1 MPPDLHNDQELVFK
15 KRARRR
21 LVGAVALVI
30 LMVIILPRILL
41 DRAALTPHEAVKISM
56 PELDVAKP
64 AAVEPSAAKANANAN
79 ASPSP
84 VVDSAVS
91 DEVVIPEANVATQVT
106 VAAKLASE
114 VTNNDAKKVAAEKN
128 VIESVKVEDKTDV
141 KSADDKK
148 IEAKVSETK
157 SKQVILAESKV
168 TASKRAEVKSQ
179 KHAGSFT
186 IQIGVF
192 SDAANVKLLQAKLK
206 KVGLSSR
213 TENISTEKGE
223 KIRLKAGSFASR
235 SDAVSALSKLQ
246 SANLSGMV
254 VSND

>member
-64 AAVEPSAAKANANAN
+64 AAVEPSEAKAN

-84 VVDSAVS
+84 VADSAVS

>member
-56 PELDVAKP
+56 PELDMAKP
-64 AAVEPSAAKANANAN
+64 AAVEPSAAKANA
-79 ASPSP
+79 SPSP
-84 VVDSAVS
+84 LADSTVS

-168 TASKRAEVKSQ
+168 TASKKVEAKSQ

>member
-64 AAVEPSAAKANANAN
+64 AAVEPSAAKANA
-79 ASPSP
+79 SPSP
-84 VVDSAVS
+84 VADSAVS

-114 VTNNDAKKVAAEKN
+114 VTNNDVKKVAAEKN

-141 KSADDKK
+141 ESADNKK

-168 TASKRAEVKSQ
+168 TASKKVEAKSQ

>member
-64 AAVEPSAAKANANAN
+64 AAVEPSAAKANA
-79 ASPSP
+79 SPSP
-84 VVDSAVS
+84 VADSAVS

-128 VIESVKVEDKTDV
+128 VIESGKVEDKTDV

-168 TASKRAEVKSQ
+168 TASKKVEAKSQ

>member
-64 AAVEPSAAKANANAN
+64 AAVEPSAAKANANA
-79 ASPSP
+79 SPSP
-84 VVDSAVS
+84 VADSAVS

-168 TASKRAEVKSQ
+168 TASKKVEAKSQ

>member
-41 DRAALTPHEAVKISM
+41 DRAALSPHEVVKISM

-64 AAVEPSAAKANANAN
+64 AAVEPSAAKANA
-79 ASPSP
+79 SPSP
-84 VVDSAVS
+84 VADSAVS

-128 VIESVKVEDKTDV
+128 VIESVKVEYKTDV

-168 TASKRAEVKSQ
+168 TASKKVEAKSQ

>member
-41 DRAALTPHEAVKISM
+41 DRAALTPHEVVKISM

-64 AAVEPSAAKANANAN
+64 AAVEPSAAKANA
-79 ASPSP
+79 SPSP
-84 VVDSAVS
+84 VADSAVS

-128 VIESVKVEDKTDV
+128 VIESVKVEYKTDV

-168 TASKRAEVKSQ
+168 TASKKVEAKSQ